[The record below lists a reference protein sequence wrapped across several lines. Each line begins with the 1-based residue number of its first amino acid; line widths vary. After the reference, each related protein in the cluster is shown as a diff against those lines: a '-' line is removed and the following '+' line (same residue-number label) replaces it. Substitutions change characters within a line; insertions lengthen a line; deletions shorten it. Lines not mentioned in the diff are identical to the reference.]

1 MMVPNPKLRDQEVL
15 IGTDNFSSA
24 VSEGVDELHMVSDD
38 PSGGAVSA

>member
-1 MMVPNPKLRDQEVL
+1 MLLRSIASKSEEEL
-15 IGTDNFSSA
+15 RRDNFSSA